1 MDPSGGMTPEAAAQL
16 YVRSVTG
23 KETGAVIE

>member
-1 MDPSGGMTPEAAAQL
+1 MTPVAAAQL
-16 YVRSVTG
+16 SVRSVTG